1 MGSVERTERS
11 LLSITGETLDG
22 WCSDI
27 VNGSGGDIIGYGTYN
42 HMLCGEP
49 ALDDHFYNLRVFTE
63 IGKKY
68 GVDIWSTM
76 LSSAHY
82 NYRVATEDDFRWQ
95 LNTCIACGA
104 RAVVWFRLYDKLIA
118 SDYRGSPID
127 EFGVKTTRYYDL
139 ARVQKKFNY
148 HYGKLF
154 SHLEHVSTAGVGISY
169 GGYFYFLP
177 GASDLID
184 RAVSRSAMISFFKD
198 GDGTDYVVVV
208 NTLQREATSIT
219 LSYTDKVEKASF
231 VYRNGEQLN
240 TGFERN
246 GRTGSV
252 MGGEIWLAPGQMEVL
267 KIETK

>member
-1 MGSVERTERS
+1 MQKENE
-11 LLSITGETLDG
+11 L
-22 WCSDI
+22 
-27 VNGSGGDIIGYGTYN
+27 
-42 HMLCGEP
+42 
-49 ALDDHFYNLRVFTE
+49 
-63 IGKKY
+63 
-68 GVDIWSTM
+68 VD
-76 LSSAHY
+76 
-82 NYRVATEDDFRWQ
+82 E
-95 LNTCIACGA
+95 
-104 RAVVWFRLYDKLIA
+104 YDKLIA

-246 GRTGSV
+246 ERTGSV